1 MYRPGKQGQKP
12 DYLTRRSQDLP
23 KGIED
28 ARERQQFQTLLQDHQ
43 IHDDVKKALSAMWH
57 LNTVEDEDRVSEN
70 DTSEALEEETVIDDG
85 APGSETQAVDD
96 ALATDG
102 PPEAGMPPERS
113 FEDLLSDAY
122 ENDRTVQDIIVAKER
137 GVRKL
142 PPHIL
147 TRGIKL
153 SMGDLEVRDKSPMVL
168 QPSIRP

>member
-43 IHDDVKKALSAMWH
+43 IHDDIKKALSAMWH
-57 LNTVEDEDRVSEN
+57 LNTVEDEDL
-70 DTSEALEEETVIDDG
+70 TSESDASEAFGEETVVDDG
-85 APGSETQAVDD
+85 APDQRLSLGTMYSQQMGH
-96 ALATDG
+96 L
-102 PPEAGMPPERS
+102 EAGTPPERS
-113 FEDLLSDAY
+113 LEDLLSDAY
-122 ENDRTVQDIIVAKER
+122 ESDKTVQDIIAAKER

-153 SMGDLEVRDKSPMVL
+153 SMGT
-168 QPSIRP
+168 